1 MYDSGKKMAR
11 VLLIRSQEE
20 ADALAKDLQSKG
32 IESVH
37 HPLFAA
43 RFFPIPVLKAPQAL
57 IITSKNAL
65 RALKGIDEL
74 KNIPLYG
81 VGNQTALFAQ
91 QLGFSNV
98 TSASGTSK
106 ELLELILEKADPS
119 KGVMYHLSGTI
130 IKEDLV
136 EKLRVAGFK
145 AKRHI
150 VYQIEDYEELPVA
163 LLSSLKNHQISHV
176 MFFSPRTT
184 ELFVNLLSK
193 YKVEKEACI
202 MTALCVSHSVAEKAK
217 LLQWAKIWISLQ
229 PTIQSMAG
237 YFDEEQ

>member
-1 MYDSGKKMAR
+1 MTC

-20 ADALAKDLQSKG
+20 AYTLAKDIQSKG

-37 HPLFAA
+37 HPLFTA
-43 RFFPIPVLKAPQAL
+43 RFFPIPPLKAPQAL

-65 RALKGIDEL
+65 RALKGIDDL

-98 TSASGTSK
+98 MSASGTSK
-106 ELLELILEKADPS
+106 ELLALILKKADPS
-119 KGVMYHLSGTI
+119 KGVMYHLSGKI
-130 IKEDLV
+130 IKGDLV
-136 EKLRVAGFK
+136 EKLRAAGFK

-150 VYQIEDYEELPVA
+150 VYQIEDYEELPAA
-163 LLSSLKNHQISHV
+163 LLSNLKNHQISHV

-193 YKVEKEACI
+193 YKIEKEACI
-202 MTALCVSHSVAEKAK
+202 MTALCVSHSVAEKAR
-217 LLQWAKIWISLQ
+217 LLQWAKIWVSLQ

>member
-1 MYDSGKKMAR
+1 MAR
-11 VLLIRSQEE
+11 VLLIRSQED

-32 IESVH
+32 VESVH

-43 RFFPIPVLKAPQAL
+43 RFFPIPALKAPQAL

-65 RALKGIDEL
+65 RALKEADEL

-91 QLGFSNV
+91 HIGFSNV
-98 TSASGTSK
+98 MSASGTSK
-106 ELLELILEKADPS
+106 ELLELILKKADPR
-119 KGVMYHLSGTI
+119 KGMMHHLSGKI

-136 EKLRVAGFK
+136 KKLRDAGFK

-150 VYQIEDYEELPVA
+150 VYQIEDYEELPTV
-163 LLSSLKNHQISHV
+163 LLSRFENHQISHV

-184 ELFVNLLSK
+184 ELFVNLLRK
-193 YKVEKEACI
+193 YKIEKEACT
-202 MTALCVSHSVAEKAK
+202 MTALCVSHGVAEKVK
-217 LLQWAKIWISLQ
+217 RLQWAKVWVSLQ

-237 YFDEEQ
+237 YFNEEQ